1 MRPKIITKFAW
12 KFDKTFAR
20 RDNLTEQG
28 NVVVFKGDKY
38 FKLVYKFE
46 KIAMG
51 EIKYKV

>member
-28 NVVVFKGDKY
+28 NVVVLKGTSTLNLFTNLK
-38 FKLVYKFE
+38 KLQWVK
-46 KIAMG
+46 
-51 EIKYKV
+51 